1 MNLKDMYPHIGL
13 GRWCGLFGHSRQAFY
28 QQVWAQADK
37 TMEEQVVI
45 SLVRSIRE
53 EQPRLGTRKLYVM
66 LEGRLNASG
75 VKIGRDALF
84 DLLAREGMLVKRR
97 KRKFPRTTD
106 PTGWFRRYEDL
117 TVGLIPGRTDQ
128 LWVSD
133 ITYIH
138 LRDRFLYLSLLTDA
152 YSHQIVGWSLREDLT
167 TEGPLEALKVAL
179 TTRKP
184 IPGLIHHSDRGTQY
198 RSLEYVNLLQD
209 YHARVSM
216 TQSGD
221 PRENP
226 VAERVNGIVKNE
238 LLEARTF
245 PSYEVAK
252 WLIEKAI
259 KVYNAK
265 RPHSSCQMLTPDK
278 AAEMVGP
285 LKKTWKT
292 NNTVI

>member
-28 QQVWAQADK
+28 QQAWSQADK
-37 TMEEQVVI
+37 TMEEQMVI
-45 SLVRSIRE
+45 SLVCSIRE

-66 LEGRLNASG
+66 LESMLNANA
-75 VKIGRDALF
+75 VKMGRDALF

-117 TVGLIPGRTDQ
+117 TVGLSPERTDQ

-133 ITYIH
+133 ITYIP
-138 LRDRFLYLSLLTDA
+138 LSDRFLYLSLLTDA

-198 RSLEYVNLLQD
+198 RSLEYVNLLKD

-221 PRENP
+221 PRENA

-238 LLEARTF
+238 LLEGRTF
-245 PSYEVAK
+245 SCHNDAK
-252 WLIEKAI
+252 GLIEKVI
-259 KVYNAK
+259 KVYNTK

-278 AAEMVGP
+278 AAEMKGP
-285 LKKTWKT
+285 LRKTWKT